1 MRAWRWYRDEE
12 VSEITPSLLAITGGP
27 GGTEDTSP
35 FDLVVVLNWFE
46 ELTERV
52 PVP

>member
-1 MRAWRWYRDEE
+1 MRE
-12 VSEITPSLLAITGGP
+12 SERSRPVFLAITGGP

-46 ELTERV
+46 ELLERV
-52 PVP
+52 PVS